1 MCFLKYCLYT
11 SENDACFYNCMEI
24 CDTKSATRLQSIWSQ
39 LPVDTFASGSICED
53 ILKICPPSEITAH
66 FTHKSQTAESVRRGL
81 CPARLPGFS
90 ISPVQH
96 DTFFSFFRVHLIC
109 VFTFKLDIWAWR
121 FRLLWKLKQEEW
133 FSPGTWNQPRETAIS
148 KQKKQETKQNN
159 KKSPHVLFFFF
170 VSSELRLAFFLK
182 KNFFWSFTFSA
193 TIGVAGFLSTILIL
207 LYFFLF
213 FSLPFWIILRSLPT
227 FQFRSF
233 AYSSPNFLF
242 ACQFLLVLSFV
253 LFLVITLGF

>member
-1 MCFLKYCLYT
+1 M
-11 SENDACFYNCMEI
+11 AVPAAME
-24 CDTKSATRLQSIWSQ
+24 
-39 LPVDTFASGSICED
+39 
-53 ILKICPPSEITAH
+53 
-66 FTHKSQTAESVRRGL
+66 AEAG
-81 CPARLPGFS
+81 GM
-90 ISPVQH
+90 I
-96 DTFFSFFRVHLIC
+96 
-109 VFTFKLDIWAWR
+109 
-121 FRLLWKLKQEEW
+121 
-133 FSPGTWNQPRETAIS
+133 QPRNLKPAQRDSHLKT
-148 KQKKQETKQNN
+148 KETKQQEV
-159 KKSPHVLFFFF
+159 STCIGFF

-182 KNFFWSFTFSA
+182 KKNFWSFTFSA